1 MRPSCL
7 GKVVVALLMG
17 AVLAGCS
24 KPAAHSHGIYLLL
37 DTSGTYAGQLDKAK
51 HVINYLLAMLQPGDT
66 IAVAR
71 IDTGSFS
78 EGDILAKATLDDRP
92 TRANQQKRQLHQ
104 AVGLLLDELQPSRY
118 TDITGG
124 LLQAIEFLDEKASA
138 RRTIL
143 IFSDL
148 QEELPKG
155 FVRDIELRL
164 AGYEVVALNVTK
176 LRADNVDPREYIG
189 RLETWRDRVQAGGGS
204 WRVINDLEHL
214 ESLISS

>member
-1 MRPSCL
+1 MSLTRFGNVTLALAACLAISSC
-7 GKVVVALLMG
+7 
-17 AVLAGCS
+17 S
-24 KPAAHSHGIYLLL
+24 QPTAHSRGVYLLL

-51 HVINYLLAMLQPGDT
+51 HVINYLLATLQPGDT

-124 LLQAIEFLDEKASA
+124 LLQAIEFLDEKAPA

-148 QEELPKG
+148 QEDLPKG
-155 FVRDIELRL
+155 FVRDMELKL
-164 AGYEVVALNVTK
+164 SGYEVVALNVTK
-176 LRADNVDPREYIG
+176 LRGDNVDPREYMG
-189 RLETWRDRVQAGGGS
+189 RLDAWRDRVQGGGGS

-214 ESLISS
+214 ESLIAG